1 MIGLP
6 YRQHHRLEAI
16 FQLVIGADGQ
26 VGVARADPDQW
37 DAQFIAEEA
46 QEIEEFPAIDAV
58 TGQDVVQL
66 VDHQHAHAD
75 LAQQCQRQLFHF
87 WQPWARS
94 QWRTHRREQR
104 DVEADYLKRGAITG
118 RTEVR

>member
-46 QEIEEFPAIDAV
+46 QEIEEFPAID
-58 TGQDVVQL
+58 GKRSL
-66 VDHQHAHAD
+66 NPRLRP
-75 LAQQCQRQLFHF
+75 LAL
-87 WQPWARS
+87 
-94 QWRTHRREQR
+94 
-104 DVEADYLKRGAITG
+104 
-118 RTEVR
+118 